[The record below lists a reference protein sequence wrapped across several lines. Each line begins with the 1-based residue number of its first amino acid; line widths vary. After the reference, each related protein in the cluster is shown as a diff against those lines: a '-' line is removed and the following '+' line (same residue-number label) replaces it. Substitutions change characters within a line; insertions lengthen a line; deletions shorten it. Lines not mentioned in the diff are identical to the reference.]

1 MEYIHMKSKKQK
13 ETIIYESDN
22 GSLSTEYF
30 SIVQKEGDCLKGTD
44 DATS

>member
-1 MEYIHMKSKKQK
+1 MKSIKQK
-13 ETIIYESDN
+13 EIIIYESDN

-30 SIVQKEGDCLKGTD
+30 SVVQKEGDCLKGTD